1 MECFAMIW
9 IMAALW
15 LFFIGVL
22 FFLIKKH
29 KIILNKEKIKLNKKF
44 QKEEERLVKNY
55 EELEAKLA
63 ARAKGIQDNY
73 AEKEKWLKWD
83 LDKLK
88 NDKETL
94 DRHICELKYFGQ
106 RQVDEK
112 IKDYE
117 QLRLT
122 QINHS
127 LELEEKR
134 KQELLQRQ
142 LDDFIASAAE
152 TKKSVNEEIEELR
165 SLLEDYKSK
174 RDLIN
179 QAIVHEKEIHEQQDF
194 YRIVLNESDK
204 EDIQLLNT
212 IEMRLH
218 SREALYKLIYDVFYK
233 KPLNDMI
240 NRVLQGK
247 EFCGIYRI
255 TNLKTNEAYIGKST
269 NIKTRWQNHCKTAI
283 GLDGMARTKIHS
295 AMKEYGIDNFSFEV
309 LEKCTKENYSERE
322 KYWINFYETNV
333 YGYNI
338 QK

>member
-1 MECFAMIW
+1 MMW

-15 LFFIGVL
+15 LILIGIL

-29 KIILNKEKIKLNKKF
+29 RIILNKEKIKLNKKF
-44 QKEEERLVKNY
+44 QKEEERLIKDY

-94 DRHICELKYFGQ
+94 DRHICELKDFGQ

-152 TKKSVNEEIEELR
+152 TKKSVSDEIEELR

-283 GLDGMARTKIHS
+283 GLDGIARTKIHS

>member
-1 MECFAMIW
+1 MIW
-9 IMAALW
+9 IMATLW
-15 LFFIGVL
+15 LILIGIL

-29 KIILNKEKIKLNKKF
+29 RIILNKEKIKLNKKF

-94 DRHICELKYFGQ
+94 DRHICELKDFGQ

>member
-1 MECFAMIW
+1 MW

-15 LFFIGVL
+15 LILIGIL

-29 KIILNKEKIKLNKKF
+29 KLILNREKIKLNKKF
-44 QKEEERLVKNY
+44 QKEEERLIKDY

-94 DRHICELKYFGQ
+94 DRHICELKDFGQ

-152 TKKSVNEEIEELR
+152 TKKSVNEEIEELKL
-165 SLLEDYKSK
+165 LLEDYKSK

>member
-1 MECFAMIW
+1 MIW

-15 LFFIGVL
+15 LILIGIL

-29 KIILNKEKIKLNKKF
+29 RIILNKEKIKLNKKF
-44 QKEEERLVKNY
+44 QKEEERLIKDY

-88 NDKETL
+88 KDKETL
-94 DRHICELKYFGQ
+94 DRHICELKDFGQ

>member
-1 MECFAMIW
+1 MMW

-15 LFFIGVL
+15 LILIGIL

-29 KIILNKEKIKLNKKF
+29 RIILNREKIKLNKKF

-94 DRHICELKYFGQ
+94 DRHICELKDFGQ

-152 TKKSVNEEIEELR
+152 TKKSVNEEIEELKL
-165 SLLEDYKSK
+165 LLEDYKSK

-218 SREALYKLIYDVFYK
+218 SREALYKLIYDIFYK

>member
-1 MECFAMIW
+1 MIW
-9 IMAALW
+9 IMATLW
-15 LFFIGVL
+15 LILIGIL

-29 KIILNKEKIKLNKKF
+29 RIILNKEKIKLNKKF
-44 QKEEERLVKNY
+44 QKEEERLIKDY

-63 ARAKGIQDNY
+63 ARAKEIQDNY
-73 AEKEKWLKWD
+73 TEKEKWLKWD
-83 LDKLK
+83 LNKLK

-94 DRHICELKYFGQ
+94 DRHICELKDFGQ

>member
-1 MECFAMIW
+1 MMW

-15 LFFIGVL
+15 LILIGIL

-29 KIILNKEKIKLNKKF
+29 RIILNKEKIKLNKKF

-94 DRHICELKYFGQ
+94 DRHICELKDFGQ

-152 TKKSVNEEIEELR
+152 TKKTVNEEIEELR

-283 GLDGMARTKIHS
+283 GLDGVARTKIHS

>member
-1 MECFAMIW
+1 MMW

-15 LFFIGVL
+15 LILIGIL

-29 KIILNKEKIKLNKKF
+29 RIILNKEKIKLNKKF
-44 QKEEERLVKNY
+44 QKEEERLIKDY

-83 LDKLK
+83 LNKLK

-94 DRHICELKYFGQ
+94 DRHICELKDFGQ

-152 TKKSVNEEIEELR
+152 TKKSVNDEIEELR

>member
-1 MECFAMIW
+1 MIW

-15 LFFIGVL
+15 LILIGIL

-29 KIILNKEKIKLNKKF
+29 KVILNREKIKLNKKF
-44 QKEEERLVKNY
+44 QKEEERLIKDY

-83 LDKLK
+83 LNKLK

-94 DRHICELKYFGQ
+94 DRHICELKDFGQ

-152 TKKSVNEEIEELR
+152 TKKSVNDEIEELR

-179 QAIVHEKEIHEQQDF
+179 QAIVHEKEIREQQDF

-218 SREALYKLIYDVFYK
+218 SREALYKLIYDIFYK

-309 LEKCTKENYSERE
+309 LEKCTKETYSERE

>member
-1 MECFAMIW
+1 MKW
-9 IMAALW
+9 VMAALW
-15 LFFIGVL
+15 LFFIGIL
-22 FFLIKKH
+22 IFLIKKH
-29 KIILNKEKIKLNKKF
+29 KIILNREKIKLNKNF
-44 QKEEERLVKNY
+44 QKEEERLIKDY

-88 NDKETL
+88 NEKETL
-94 DRHICELKYFGQ
+94 DKHICELKDFGQ

-142 LDDFIASAAE
+142 LDDFIAFAAE

-309 LEKCTKENYSERE
+309 LEKCTKETYSERE

>member
-1 MECFAMIW
+1 MMW

-15 LFFIGVL
+15 LILIGVL

-29 KIILNKEKIKLNKKF
+29 KLILNREKIKLNKKF
-44 QKEEERLVKNY
+44 QKEEERLIKDY

-94 DRHICELKYFGQ
+94 DRHICELKDFGQ

-152 TKKSVNEEIEELR
+152 TKKSVNEEIEELKL
-165 SLLEDYKSK
+165 LLEDYKSK

-194 YRIVLNESDK
+194 YRIVLSESDK
-204 EDIQLLNT
+204 EDIQILNT

-218 SREALYKLIYDVFYK
+218 SREALYKLIYDIFYK

>member
-1 MECFAMIW
+1 MMW

-15 LFFIGVL
+15 LILIGIL

-29 KIILNKEKIKLNKKF
+29 RIILNKEKIKLNKKF
-44 QKEEERLVKNY
+44 QKEEERLIKDY

-94 DRHICELKYFGQ
+94 DRHICELKDFGQ

-152 TKKSVNEEIEELR
+152 TKKSVNDEIEELKL
-165 SLLEDYKSK
+165 LLEDYKSK
-174 RDLIN
+174 RNLIN

>member
-1 MECFAMIW
+1 
-9 IMAALW
+9 MAALW
-15 LFFIGVL
+15 LILIGIL
-22 FFLIKKH
+22 FFLIKKST
-29 KIILNKEKIKLNKKF
+29 IILDKEKIKLNKKF
-44 QKEEERLVKNY
+44 QKEEERLIKKY
-55 EELEAKLA
+55 EELETEWVTRVKV
-63 ARAKGIQDNY
+63 ISDNY
-73 AEKEKWLKWD
+73 IEKQKWLNWD
-83 LDKLK
+83 ISKLENEKKVLDKHLS
-88 NDKETL
+88 
-94 DRHICELKYFGQ
+94 ELKDFGQ

>member
-1 MECFAMIW
+1 MMW

-15 LFFIGVL
+15 LILIGIL

-29 KIILNKEKIKLNKKF
+29 RIILNKEKIKLNKKF
-44 QKEEERLVKNY
+44 QKEEERLIKDY

-94 DRHICELKYFGQ
+94 DRHICELKDFGQ

-309 LEKCTKENYSERE
+309 LEKCTKENYSEQE

>member
-1 MECFAMIW
+1 MMW

-15 LFFIGVL
+15 LILIGIL

-29 KIILNKEKIKLNKKF
+29 RIILNKEKIKLNKKF
-44 QKEEERLVKNY
+44 QKEEERLIKDY

-94 DRHICELKYFGQ
+94 DRHICELKDFGQ

-152 TKKSVNEEIEELR
+152 TKKSVNDEIEELKL
-165 SLLEDYKSK
+165 LLEDYKSK

-283 GLDGMARTKIHS
+283 GLDGMARTKIHN

>member
-1 MECFAMIW
+1 MIW

-15 LFFIGVL
+15 LILIGIL

-29 KIILNKEKIKLNKKF
+29 RIILNKEKIKLNKKF
-44 QKEEERLVKNY
+44 QKEEERLIKDY

-83 LDKLK
+83 LNKLK

-94 DRHICELKYFGQ
+94 DRHICELKDFGQ

-240 NRVLQGK
+240 SRVLQGK

>member
-1 MECFAMIW
+1 M
-9 IMAALW
+9 
-15 LFFIGVL
+15 
-22 FFLIKKH
+22 
-29 KIILNKEKIKLNKKF
+29 
-44 QKEEERLVKNY
+44 
-55 EELEAKLA
+55 A

-73 AEKEKWLKWD
+73 TEKEKWLKWD

-94 DRHICELKYFGQ
+94 DRHICELKDFGQ

-152 TKKSVNEEIEELR
+152 TKKSVNDEIEELKL
-165 SLLEDYKSK
+165 LLEDYKSK

>member
-1 MECFAMIW
+1 MMW

-15 LFFIGVL
+15 LILIGIL

-29 KIILNKEKIKLNKKF
+29 RIILNKEKIKLNKKF
-44 QKEEERLVKNY
+44 QKEEERLIKDY

-94 DRHICELKYFGQ
+94 DRHICELKDFGQ

-179 QAIVHEKEIHEQQDF
+179 QAIVHEKEIREQQDF

>member
-1 MECFAMIW
+1 MMW

-15 LFFIGVL
+15 LILIGIL

-29 KIILNKEKIKLNKKF
+29 RIILNKEKIKLNKKF
-44 QKEEERLVKNY
+44 QKEEERLIKDY

-63 ARAKGIQDNY
+63 ARAKETQDNY

-94 DRHICELKYFGQ
+94 DRHICELKDFGQ

-152 TKKSVNEEIEELR
+152 TKKLVNDEIEELR

-233 KPLNDMI
+233 KPLDDML
-240 NRVLQGK
+240 NRILEGK
-247 EFCGIYRI
+247 EFCGVYRI
-255 TNLKTNEAYIGKST
+255 TNLKTNESYIGKST
-269 NIKTRWQNHCKTAI
+269 NIKNRFKQHIRTAI
-283 GLDGMARTKIHS
+283 GLDGVARTKIHS

>member
-1 MECFAMIW
+1 MMW

-15 LFFIGVL
+15 LILIGIL

-29 KIILNKEKIKLNKKF
+29 RIILNKEKIKLNKKF
-44 QKEEERLVKNY
+44 QKEEERLIKDY

-94 DRHICELKYFGQ
+94 DRHICELKDFGQ

-152 TKKSVNEEIEELR
+152 TKKSVNEEIEELK

>member
-1 MECFAMIW
+1 MMW

-15 LFFIGVL
+15 LILIGIL

-29 KIILNKEKIKLNKKF
+29 RIILNKEKIKLNKKF
-44 QKEEERLVKNY
+44 QKEEERLAKNY

-94 DRHICELKYFGQ
+94 DRHICELKDFGQ

-152 TKKSVNEEIEELR
+152 TKKSVNDEIEELKL
-165 SLLEDYKSK
+165 LLEDYKSK

-218 SREALYKLIYDVFYK
+218 SREALYKLIYDIFYK

>member
-1 MECFAMIW
+1 MMW

-15 LFFIGVL
+15 LILIGIL

-29 KIILNKEKIKLNKKF
+29 KLILNREKIKLNKKF
-44 QKEEERLVKNY
+44 QKEEERLIKDY

-83 LDKLK
+83 LNKLK

-94 DRHICELKYFGQ
+94 DRHICELKDFGQ

>member
-1 MECFAMIW
+1 MMW

-15 LFFIGVL
+15 LILIGIL

-29 KIILNKEKIKLNKKF
+29 RIILNKEKIKLNKKF
-44 QKEEERLVKNY
+44 QKEEERLIKDY

-94 DRHICELKYFGQ
+94 DRHICELKDFGQ

-152 TKKSVNEEIEELR
+152 TKKSVNEEIEELKL
-165 SLLEDYKSK
+165 LLEDYKSK

-218 SREALYKLIYDVFYK
+218 SRESLYKLIYDVFYK

>member
-1 MECFAMIW
+1 MMW

-15 LFFIGVL
+15 LILIGIL

-29 KIILNKEKIKLNKKF
+29 RIILNKEKIKLNKKF
-44 QKEEERLVKNY
+44 QKEEERLIKDY

-88 NDKETL
+88 KDKETL
-94 DRHICELKYFGQ
+94 DKHICELKDFGQ

-134 KQELLQRQ
+134 KQELLQQQ

-152 TKKSVNEEIEELR
+152 TKKSVNDEIEELKL
-165 SLLEDYKSK
+165 LLEDYKSK

>member
-1 MECFAMIW
+1 MMW

-15 LFFIGVL
+15 LILIGIL

-29 KIILNKEKIKLNKKF
+29 RIILNKEKIKLNKKF
-44 QKEEERLVKNY
+44 QKEEERLIKDY

-94 DRHICELKYFGQ
+94 DRHICELKDFGQ

-152 TKKSVNEEIEELR
+152 TKKSVNDEIEELKL
-165 SLLEDYKSK
+165 LLEDYKSK

-218 SREALYKLIYDVFYK
+218 SREALYKLIYDIFYK

>member
-1 MECFAMIW
+1 MIW

-15 LFFIGVL
+15 LILIGIL

-29 KIILNKEKIKLNKKF
+29 RIILNKEKIKLNKKF
-44 QKEEERLVKNY
+44 QKEEERLIKDY

-94 DRHICELKYFGQ
+94 DRHICELKDFGQ

>member
-1 MECFAMIW
+1 MIW

-15 LFFIGVL
+15 LILIGIL

-29 KIILNKEKIKLNKKF
+29 RIILNKEKIKLNKKF
-44 QKEEERLVKNY
+44 QKEEERLIKDY

-94 DRHICELKYFGQ
+94 DRHICELKDFGQ

-152 TKKSVNEEIEELR
+152 TKKSVNDEIEELR

>member
-1 MECFAMIW
+1 MIW
-9 IMAALW
+9 IIAALW
-15 LFFIGVL
+15 LILIGIL

-29 KIILNKEKIKLNKKF
+29 RIILNKEKIKLNKKF
-44 QKEEERLVKNY
+44 QKEEERLIKDY

-63 ARAKGIQDNY
+63 ARAKETQDNY

-94 DRHICELKYFGQ
+94 DRHICELKDFGQ

-152 TKKSVNEEIEELR
+152 TKKLVNDEIEELR

-233 KPLNDMI
+233 KPLDDML
-240 NRVLQGK
+240 NRILEGK
-247 EFCGIYRI
+247 EFCGVYRI
-255 TNLKTNEAYIGKST
+255 TNLKTNESYIGKST
-269 NIKTRWQNHCKTAI
+269 NIKNRFKQHIRTAI
-283 GLDGMARTKIHS
+283 GLDGVARTKIHS

>member
-1 MECFAMIW
+1 MMW
-9 IMAALW
+9 VMAALW
-15 LFFIGVL
+15 LILIGIL

-29 KIILNKEKIKLNKKF
+29 RIILNKEKIKLNKKF
-44 QKEEERLVKNY
+44 QKEEERLIKDY

-94 DRHICELKYFGQ
+94 DRHICELKDFGQ

-218 SREALYKLIYDVFYK
+218 SREALYKLIYDIFYK

>member
-1 MECFAMIW
+1 MMW

-15 LFFIGVL
+15 LILIGIL

-29 KIILNKEKIKLNKKF
+29 RIILNKEKIKLNKKF
-44 QKEEERLVKNY
+44 QKEEERLIKDY

-88 NDKETL
+88 KDKETL
-94 DRHICELKYFGQ
+94 DKHICELKDFGQ

-152 TKKSVNEEIEELR
+152 TKKSVNDEIEELR

-179 QAIVHEKEIHEQQDF
+179 QAIVHEKEIREQQDF

>member
-1 MECFAMIW
+1 MMW

-15 LFFIGVL
+15 LILIGIL

-29 KIILNKEKIKLNKKF
+29 RIILNKEKIKLNKKF

-63 ARAKGIQDNY
+63 TRAKGIQDNY

-88 NDKETL
+88 RDKETL
-94 DRHICELKYFGQ
+94 DKHICELKDFGQ

>member
-1 MECFAMIW
+1 MIW

-15 LFFIGVL
+15 LILIGIL

-29 KIILNKEKIKLNKKF
+29 KVILNREKIKLNKKF
-44 QKEEERLVKNY
+44 QKEEERLIKDY

-88 NDKETL
+88 KDKETL
-94 DRHICELKYFGQ
+94 DKHICELKDFGQ

-152 TKKSVNEEIEELR
+152 TKKSVNDEIEELR

>member
-1 MECFAMIW
+1 MFW
-9 IMAALW
+9 VMATLW
-15 LFFIGVL
+15 LIFIGIL
-22 FFLIKKH
+22 IFLIKKH
-29 KIILNKEKIKLNKKF
+29 RIILNKEKIKLNKKF
-44 QKEEERLVKNY
+44 QKEEERLIKDY

-94 DRHICELKYFGQ
+94 DRHICELKDFGQ

-152 TKKSVNEEIEELR
+152 TKKSVNDEIEELKL
-165 SLLEDYKSK
+165 LLEDYKSK

-179 QAIVHEKEIHEQQDF
+179 QAIVHEKEIREQQDF

>member
-1 MECFAMIW
+1 MMW

-15 LFFIGVL
+15 LILIGIL

-29 KIILNKEKIKLNKKF
+29 RIILNKEKIKLNKKF
-44 QKEEERLVKNY
+44 QKEEERLIKDY

-94 DRHICELKYFGQ
+94 DRHICELKDFGQ

-152 TKKSVNEEIEELR
+152 TKKSVNDEIEELR

-218 SREALYKLIYDVFYK
+218 SREALYKLIYDIFYK

>member
-1 MECFAMIW
+1 MMW

-15 LFFIGVL
+15 LILIGIL

-29 KIILNKEKIKLNKKF
+29 RIILNKEKIKLNKKF

-88 NDKETL
+88 NDKGTL
-94 DRHICELKYFGQ
+94 DRHICELKDFGQ

-152 TKKSVNEEIEELR
+152 TKKSVNDEIEELKL
-165 SLLEDYKSK
+165 LLEDYKSK

-179 QAIVHEKEIHEQQDF
+179 EAIVHEKEIREQQDF
-194 YRIVLNESDK
+194 YRVVLSESDK
-204 EDIQLLNT
+204 EDIQILNT

-233 KPLNDMI
+233 KPLDDML
-240 NRVLQGK
+240 NRVLEGK

-255 TNLKTNEAYIGKST
+255 TNLKTNESYIGKST
-269 NIKTRWQNHCKTAI
+269 NIKNRFKQHIRTAI
-283 GLDGMARTKIHS
+283 GLDGVARTKIHS

>member
-1 MECFAMIW
+1 MMW

-15 LFFIGVL
+15 LILIGIL

-29 KIILNKEKIKLNKKF
+29 RIILNKEKIKLNKKF
-44 QKEEERLVKNY
+44 QKEEERLIKDY

-83 LDKLK
+83 LNKLK

-94 DRHICELKYFGQ
+94 DRHICELKDFGQ

-152 TKKSVNEEIEELR
+152 TKKSVNDEIEELR

-309 LEKCTKENYSERE
+309 LEKCTKETYSEQE

>member
-1 MECFAMIW
+1 MMW

-15 LFFIGVL
+15 LILIGIL

-29 KIILNKEKIKLNKKF
+29 RIILNKEKIKLNKKF
-44 QKEEERLVKNY
+44 QKEEERLIKDY

-94 DRHICELKYFGQ
+94 DRHICELKDFGQ

-127 LELEEKR
+127 LDLEEKR

-152 TKKSVNEEIEELR
+152 TKKSVNEEIEELKL
-165 SLLEDYKSK
+165 LLEDYKSK

-233 KPLNDMI
+233 KPLDDML
-240 NRVLQGK
+240 NRVLEGK

-255 TNLKTNEAYIGKST
+255 TNLKTNESYIGKST
-269 NIKTRWQNHCKTAI
+269 NIKNRFKQHIRTAI
-283 GLDGMARTKIHS
+283 GLDGVARTKIHS

>member
-1 MECFAMIW
+1 MMW

-15 LFFIGVL
+15 LILISIL

-29 KIILNKEKIKLNKKF
+29 RIILNKEKIKLNKKF
-44 QKEEERLVKNY
+44 QKEEERLIKDY

-83 LDKLK
+83 LNKLK

-94 DRHICELKYFGQ
+94 DRHICELKDFGQ

-179 QAIVHEKEIHEQQDF
+179 EAIVHEKEIREQQDF
-194 YRIVLNESDK
+194 YRIVLSESDK
-204 EDIQLLNT
+204 EDIQILNT

-218 SREALYKLIYDVFYK
+218 NRESLYKLIYDVFYK
-233 KPLNDMI
+233 KPLDDML
-240 NRVLQGK
+240 NRILEGK

-255 TNLKTNEAYIGKST
+255 TNLKTNESYIGKST
-269 NIKTRWQNHCKTAI
+269 NLEIEYAKKL
-283 GLDGMARTKIHS
+283 G
-295 AMKEYGIDNFSFEV
+295 KEIIY
-309 LEKCTKENYSERE
+309 LE
-322 KYWINFYETNV
+322 
-333 YGYNI
+333 
-338 QK
+338 

>member
-1 MECFAMIW
+1 MMW

-15 LFFIGVL
+15 LILIGIL

-29 KIILNKEKIKLNKKF
+29 RIILNKEKIKLNKKF
-44 QKEEERLVKNY
+44 QKEEERLIKDY

-83 LDKLK
+83 LNKLK

-94 DRHICELKYFGQ
+94 DRHICELKDFGQ

-152 TKKSVNEEIEELR
+152 TKKSVNDEIEELKL
-165 SLLEDYKSK
+165 LLEDYKSK

-233 KPLNDMI
+233 KPLDDML
-240 NRVLQGK
+240 NRVLEGK

-255 TNLKTNEAYIGKST
+255 TNLKTNESYIGKST
-269 NIKTRWQNHCKTAI
+269 NIKNRFKQHIRTAI
-283 GLDGMARTKIHS
+283 GLDGVARTKIHS